1 MATSRFELTGRFLAG
16 IAAASLLAGISMD
29 AAAAGGRGTIDL
41 RLSSSGG
48 ANEFRWE
55 NPADGLLYQQQFNI
69 EAGTKCIVDDD
80 GWSNYKDHA
89 LSASHTPSLVDLKA
103 IRDGGPV
110 PTKGGGEA
118 NSGVGLLAGSLGVY
132 DSTKGTSCSRMS
144 DYLHE
149 GLVVTSMV
157 GTFDEL
163 RLDMEVK
170 GSAVFKVII
179 DPDPD
184 HPKVESGRKV
194 YQLCSGINLND
205 CKDEDGN
212 VEPGSFICT
221 AGSDSGPDSGTNDNC
236 LWEIKDIGRSF
247 SLFPVGSNSTGVA
260 REGSLEGGD
269 DYVNAGESPVRN
281 TQILLTS
288 RIDVGTLSCDGSSD
302 PDNMTALVFDPVD
315 PAAQCMVTRIGTP
328 GGACDYLLNYKLET
342 FSFDSLCSLDKTAWV
357 NKSTGE
363 VVPAAS
369 NHKQVAG
376 ANQVTFTVED
386 RTVWGIEQTY
396 MTFTKEDGSQTD
408 PYYLSRCGGT
418 VVQVDKDGNI
428 VTTGPRETTIQE
440 VLERRLEGYLDDGGF
455 FVAGPPDD
463 GWSNPSDPS
472 LDPRYVQLTDTVAS
486 GDAVPGNGLIDWA
499 CILDNTE
506 TYVGGDEMYV
516 TQHILFWG
524 DAYFGRN

>member
-110 PTKGGGEA
+110 PTKGGGEP
-118 NSGVGLLAGSLGVY
+118 NSGVGLLGGSLGVY

-205 CKDEDGN
+205 CKDQLGN

-221 AGSDSGPDSGTNDNC
+221 AGSDSGPDSGINDNC

-269 DYVNAGESPVRN
+269 DYVNAGVSPVRN

-288 RIDVGTLSCDGSSD
+288 RIDVGTLSCDGSSN

-357 NKSTGE
+357 KGNE
-363 VVPAAS
+363 ILPAAS

-386 RTVWGIEQTY
+386 RTVWDIKQTY

-463 GWSNPSDPS
+463 GWSDPSDPS
-472 LDPRYVQLTDTVAS
+472 SDLRYVQLTDTVAS
-486 GDAVPGNGLIDWA
+486 GDAVPGNQLIDWA

-506 TYVGGDEMYV
+506 TYVGDDEMYV